1 MTENPITLERFTQN
15 KYSVAL
21 TFTMIFILLIPLTL
35 WLMWTMGQ
43 ADPRQGVILTY
54 YFVFL
59 LIYAIVFL
67 ADTIMDYMKLKPDTR
82 IINIAGIGSKPAL
95 ISIAAIAFLWV
106 GYAMT
111 ASNLGVSLPQSLG
124 QEQLAFLDMIY
135 KVVLSPFLEELAIR
149 GALMLIVTG
158 IILRFTN
165 KSRLIALTTG
175 ILLQAT
181 FFAVLHWLAYQGEI
195 GLILT
200 SAIWGTL
207 AGMIV
212 WLTGSILPA
221 ITFHIGNNA
230 TIYFT
235 TTGQGHL
242 VLPILIGVT
251 GLIVMANILIINQK
265 GVKWWINTANPTL

>member
-1 MTENPITLERFTQN
+1 MTESPITLKRFSQN
-15 KYSVAL
+15 KYSSAL
-21 TFTMIFILLIPLTL
+21 TLTMIFIFLIPLTL

-59 LIYAIVFL
+59 IIYATIFL
-67 ADTIMDYMKLKPDTR
+67 ADTILDHLKINPDTR
-82 IINIAGIGSKPAL
+82 IINIAGIGDKAAL
-95 ISIAAIAFLWV
+95 VSIASIAFLWT

-111 ASNLGVSLPQSLG
+111 ISNLGVSLPQSLG

-149 GALMLIVTG
+149 GAIMLIVTG
-158 IILRFTN
+158 IIMRFTN
-165 KSRLIALTTG
+165 KSRLIALLAG
-175 ILLQAT
+175 ITFSSA
-181 FFAVLHWLAYQGEI
+181 FFAALHWLAYQGEI

-221 ITFHIGNNA
+221 IMFHVGNNA

-235 TTGQGHL
+235 QTGQGFL
-242 VLPILIGVT
+242 VLPILIGIT
-251 GLIVMANILIINQK
+251 GLIIAVNVILINQK
-265 GVKWWINTANPTL
+265 GAKWWINTANPS